1 MAGGGDDV
9 GVRSHGLEVVHVEVV
24 TTLAEESGGRVTGT
38 GARRKRGACCLLVDM
53 ATLSGDTTTAGSRTI
68 TVLSV
73 DGSTRREPRGQQS
86 ASIGCSYHAGR
97 HGITVALVLLVMG
110 FGAVRVPTL
119 IVVHAASH
127 ARGAPMVVVV
137 LRVLADEAA
146 DGCSGRHAHAAAR
159 PVALLRVVEVFD
171 GVDSIGIGSPCC
183 RTHWHLV
190 VMGMLRIA
198 VVHAVLV
205 VAAAVVVVLIVVE
218 TGLRS
223 GSEVVVI
230 TVVVR
235 AVVAGMMM
243 MRGSGDGHGPCP
255 GHAAERP
262 GHGLGQAASF
272 EILYLVELTQ

>member
-1 MAGGGDDV
+1 
-9 GVRSHGLEVVHVEVV
+9 
-24 TTLAEESGGRVTGT
+24 
-38 GARRKRGACCLLVDM
+38 
-53 ATLSGDTTTAGSRTI
+53 
-68 TVLSV
+68 
-73 DGSTRREPRGQQS
+73 
-86 ASIGCSYHAGR
+86 
-97 HGITVALVLLVMG
+97 MG
-110 FGAVRVPTL
+110 FRAVRVPTL

-127 ARGAPMVVVV
+127 AGGAPMVVVV

-159 PVALLRVVEVFD
+159 PVALLRVVEVVD
-171 GVDSIGIGSPCC
+171 GITSIGVGSPCC

-198 VVHAVLV
+198 VVHAVLLV
-205 VAAAVVVVLIVVE
+205 VAVVVVLIVVE

-230 TVVVR
+230 TVVVHT
-235 AVVAGMMM
+235 VVAGMMM

-255 GHAAERP
+255 GRAAERP